1 MSRYTTLLLDADGT
15 LLDFDRAQEEAV
27 RTVYLNN
34 GIEPTAF
41 NMKTYFEINHKM
53 WKQLERNEITKQ
65 ELVRTRFQKTFDILG
80 LQRKDGEAISEQF
93 AKELGKG
100 AYLIDGAMET
110 IERLVKQYELVIIT
124 NGNAATQHQRLSD
137 SGLNQYMSHVFIS
150 DEMGCQKPMKAFFD
164 QVMASISEKDARRI
178 LVVGD
183 SLTSDILGA
192 NQAGLDCC
200 WINPTGERAGSSYSP
215 TYIIPSINELF
226 SILEQ

>member
-27 RTVYLNN
+27 RTIYLKN

-41 NMKTYFEINHKM
+41 NMNTYFEINHTM

-65 ELVRTRFQKTFDILG
+65 ELIRTRFQKAFDILG
-80 LQRKDGEAISEQF
+80 LQRNDGEAISKQF
-93 AKELGKG
+93 AEELGKG
-100 AYLIDGAMET
+100 AYLIEGAMET
-110 IERLVKQYELVIIT
+110 IERLAKQYELVIIT
-124 NGNAATQHQRLSD
+124 NGNAATQHQRLLA
-137 SGLNQYMSHVFIS
+137 SGLKRYMSHIFIS

-164 QVMASISEKDARRI
+164 QVLAVISEKEARRL

-200 WINPTGERAGSSYSP
+200 WINPMGEKAEVPYSP

-226 SILEQ
+226 SILE